1 MRNLFLFLSISI
13 FLASC
18 SSEPSLTDLENLNG
32 YWEISKV
39 KGDKDKEKE
48 FSFNENVD
56 YFYLE
61 NQEGFRQ
68 KMQPQFDGGYKTNGA
83 KENVFVK
90 KENDRIFLYYE
101 TLQDEWKEHLIKL
114 TEEEL
119 VVKNENGITYTYKKF
134 KGYITDGE
142 K

>member
-1 MRNLFLFLSISI
+1 MRKLFLFLSIS
-13 FLASC
+13 FLLSSC
-18 SSEPSLTDLENLNG
+18 DSDPSLSDIKDLNG

-39 KGDKDKEKE
+39 KGDNGKQKE

-68 KMQPQFDGGYKTNGA
+68 KMQPKFEGGYITNGA
-83 KENVFVK
+83 KENVFVRE
-90 KENDRIFLYYE
+90 ENDSIFIYYQ

-119 VVKNENGITYTYKKF
+119 VVKNEGGITYTYKKF

>member
-1 MRNLFLFLSISI
+1 MRNLFLILSTSFLLISCN
-13 FLASC
+13 ST
-18 SSEPSLTDLENLNG
+18 PDLSQIDQLNG

-39 KGDKDKEKE
+39 KEKNGNEKE
-48 FSFNENVD
+48 FSFNEHVD

-61 NQEGFRQ
+61 NLEGFRQ
-68 KMQPQFDGGYKTNGA
+68 KMQPQFDGSYKTNGA
-83 KENVFVK
+83 KEKVSVK
-90 KENDRIFLYYE
+90 EENDSIFIYYE
-101 TLQDEWKEHLIKL
+101 TSQDQWKEYLIRL

-119 VVKNENGITYTYKKF
+119 VVKNEHGITYTYKNF